1 MNNKEWLAGFK
12 ARIADQNMA
21 GNEPKDWRGGWQFAD
36 AYIKRA
42 EQYQPSSVSNHK
54 HFLLEWANKWFVNK

>member
-21 GNEPKDWRGGWQFAD
+21 GNEPKDWRGAGNLLMP
-36 AYIKRA
+36 ILK
-42 EQYQPSSVSNHK
+42 EQNNINLLL
-54 HFLLEWANKWFVNK
+54 FLTINTFF